1 MPLVR
6 KDAAEFSVFIVIG
19 KHNIGRC
26 ILSQSYKALNQTF
39 SWGLCRHFPGD
50 FPSYVAGA
58 RDIKFLA
65 TRASGVEVNR

>member
-39 SWGLCRHFPGD
+39 SWGLCRQTP